1 MLHPSHMNDCTAL
14 LDSRLPDSEQLCATL
29 VGRLLEGRKLEEG
42 HHEEE
47 GFASCD
53 NPDDRFNLGITI
65 LCVCTAAMAA
75 GLTMGTVSLD
85 AVDLR
90 VKLRAGTEAERG
102 YATRLLPLI
111 ENVPHHQLLVTLL
124 LLNAL
129 ANEGCCT
136 LLHPTPLHT
145 RLAQG
150 HSRHVGARRAK
161 PQAPQAYCTYT
172 RAYHYAA
179 PFFSKPRFPHFHSQA
194 RKRAKTCVTAGTE
207 PGAAATA
214 RLQLTTLPPFF
225 FFSNRTIWQPA

>member
-1 MLHPSHMNDCTAL
+1 MADAVIPICSFLLSRIFASSPLSFLSSVSTYSLALSATLNVKGIPMLHRLLSCWLMLVAGCCTA
-14 LDSRLPDSEQLCATL
+14 
-29 VGRLLEGRKLEEG
+29 
-42 HHEEE
+42 
-47 GFASCD
+47 
-53 NPDDRFNLGITI
+53 
-65 LCVCTAAMAA
+65 
-75 GLTMGTVSLD
+75 
-85 AVDLR
+85 
-90 VKLRAGTEAERG
+90 
-102 YATRLLPLI
+102 
-111 ENVPHHQLLVTLL
+111 
-124 LLNAL
+124 
-129 ANEGCCT
+129 CCT